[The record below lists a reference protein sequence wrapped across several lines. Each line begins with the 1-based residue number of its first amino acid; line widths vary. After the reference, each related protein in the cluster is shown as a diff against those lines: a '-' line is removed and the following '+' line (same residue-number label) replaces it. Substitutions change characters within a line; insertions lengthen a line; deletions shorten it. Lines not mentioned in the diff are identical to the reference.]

1 MTSDVSGTIYL
12 CDVTRSASIFDANLL
27 FNNQLDWIAS
37 SGVVVVVA
45 ANVVVS
51 MVIENAVGSW
61 SPLRLAHCS
70 KHANGLVD

>member
-12 CDVTRSASIFDANLL
+12 CDVTTSASIFDANLL
-27 FNNQLDWIAS
+27 FNNQLDWIASSSS

-61 SPLRLAHCS
+61 FSLRLVHCR
-70 KHANGLVD
+70 L